1 MTASP
6 AYADTSKATANAAIL
21 NLLNSKLLSSG
32 TFSAS
37 NDGSGQTT
45 SGDSKPALSLLGMQ
59 TTISV
64 GVLVQ
69 KAEAFKDGSSVACSG
84 LVGNGAVVQI
94 GPDGS
99 CATTGSAPS
108 GGVTINLPGIAVI
121 KADSIMEQANAKS
134 DGTVTAKGTVLNGT
148 VQLFNG
154 KTMTIGMSPA
164 AGDGI
169 NLADLGKVVLN
180 KQTKMPD
187 GSIKASAF
195 VISLIG
201 DPVADAAVGTVTA
214 GPNAAAAPVPI
225 VPLAGIPIAA
235 VILGFIAYRAW
246 WVPKRRRRVV
256 PTA

>member
-1 MTASP
+1 MAASP

-45 SGDSKPALSLLGMQ
+45 SGNAKPALSLLGMQ

-84 LVGNGAVVQI
+84 LVGNGAIVQI
-94 GPDGS
+94 GPDGNCS
-99 CATTGSAPS
+99 TSDLPS

-121 KADSIMEQANAKS
+121 KADAIMEQASAKS

-148 VQLFNG
+148 IVLFNG

-201 DPVADAAVGTVTA
+201 DPVADAAIGTVTA

-235 VILGFIAYRAW
+235 LIVGFIAYRAW
-246 WVPKRRRRVV
+246 WVPKRRRQVV